1 MVNILVEKETNAVLR
16 SWGDGYELKESE
28 TGYLIYLH
36 DELVESCHLLNPKES
51 WIYTRITGQP
61 EDYADNKYC
70 YDATS
75 WAANPN
81 YVKEELE

>member
-16 SWGDGYELKESE
+16 SWGDGYELEECE
-28 TGYLIYLH
+28 TGYEIYLH
-36 DELVESCHLLNPKES
+36 DELVESCYLLNPKEA

-75 WAANPN
+75 WSANTN